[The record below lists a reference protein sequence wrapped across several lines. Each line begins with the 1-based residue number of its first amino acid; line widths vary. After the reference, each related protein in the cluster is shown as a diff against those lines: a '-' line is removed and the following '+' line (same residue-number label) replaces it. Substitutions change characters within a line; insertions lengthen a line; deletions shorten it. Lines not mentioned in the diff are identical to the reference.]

1 MAELAVNNAQ
11 GTTGR
16 GLMPEAGSLFAQAKE
31 LWNSPAFRRSLPT
44 IVAVL
49 VTLMGLVAYF
59 VMQQPSRTTL
69 YASLPEAE
77 KSRVLEALQN
87 AGVDVALDPTTGDV
101 MVPSSDYHSS
111 RMTLAAQGLPTV
123 VPTGYENLD
132 AIQMGSSRSV
142 EAMRLK
148 QTQELELARS
158 IAEIDHVLSARVH
171 LAIPEKEVF
180 IRQEAQPTASV
191 FVQLA
196 QGRILGRTQVEAI
209 IHLVSSSVPKM
220 AKEDVSVIDHN
231 GALLSNASSS
241 LNGMVNDA
249 ELEHRVR
256 MEDLYRSRIISLL
269 TPIVGPGN
277 VSAQVNLDIDFTRSE
292 VTEEIVDPE
301 GNALRSEQNTKDLTR
316 ETPAKGIPGAVANTP
331 PQTPDIGTTSLQNEA
346 LDNIRSSSS
355 SEVKNYEVS
364 RTVSNTMKPSHR
376 IQKINAA
383 VLVRE
388 MTVTDPETGV
398 QTNVP
403 MSDEMKTKLENLVTD
418 AIGIDI
424 NRGDSLTVSSSA
436 FMNVL
441 EGVQAP
447 WYEETWF
454 RSAINQFAIV
464 LILAIV
470 ILGIIRPLL
479 NRILVPAS
487 VSSTLMSTGDEEVDL
502 DQIEIGEG
510 ESLDDIKAKLKPK
523 KQAISAEMLD
533 TANTYDDKVAVIRM
547 IVADEAGSVSNVFK
561 AMMQSDIEN
570 RS

>member
-1 MAELAVNNAQ
+1 L
-11 GTTGR
+11 
-16 GLMPEAGSLFAQAKE
+16 
-31 LWNSPAFRRSLPT
+31 
-44 IVAVL
+44 
-49 VTLMGLVAYF
+49 
-59 VMQQPSRTTL
+59 
-69 YASLPEAE
+69 
-77 KSRVLEALQN
+77 
-87 AGVDVALDPTTGDV
+87 
-101 MVPSSDYHSS
+101 
-111 RMTLAAQGLPTV
+111 
-123 VPTGYENLD
+123 
-132 AIQMGSSRSV
+132 
-142 EAMRLK
+142 
-148 QTQELELARS
+148 
-158 IAEIDHVLSARVH
+158 
-171 LAIPEKEVF
+171 
-180 IRQEAQPTASV
+180 
-191 FVQLA
+191 
-196 QGRILGRTQVEAI
+196 
-209 IHLVSSSVPKM
+209 

-231 GALLSNASSS
+231 GSLLSNSSS
-241 LNGMVNDA
+241 SANGLVNNA

-256 MEDLYRSRIISLL
+256 MEDLYRSRVISLL

-301 GNALRSEQNTKDLTR
+301 GNALRSEQNTNDLTR

-331 PQTPDIGTTSLQNEA
+331 PQTPDIGTTSLQSQA

-388 MTVTDPETGV
+388 MRVTDPETGAE
-398 QTNVP
+398 TNVP
-403 MSDEMKTKLENLVTD
+403 MSDEMKDKLESLVTD

-436 FMNVL
+436 FLNVL
-441 EGVQAP
+441 EGVEAP
-447 WYEETWF
+447 WYEEDWV
-454 RSAINQFAIV
+454 RSSINQVAIV

-502 DQIEIGEG
+502 DQIEVGEG
-510 ESLDDIKAKLKPK
+510 ESLEDIKAKLKPK

-547 IVADEAGSVSNVFK
+547 IVADEAGRVSNVFK